1 MRRYPRHDYL
11 EMSEAL
17 QQFFVTTIRAN
28 CDDSKYPFRV
38 KDLLNEEKRNSI
50 LREQAMQQGLQL
62 GGRGSAAVGTLF
74 AKRYSVFVM
83 SVISAFS
90 LYDTILSIAD
100 DDVRFELN
108 GAGGMRY
115 ATRLERTSLEAEDPV
130 QRRSESGLLKQ
141 RVLLHLELVLRAVAV
156 GTGASDKVMWSLVA
170 HNVQQLYARMIH
182 DQSIWKTD
190 ERLAKIQADQSLW
203 LDRQNDNAC
212 TCTFANELQ
221 QFEHSG
227 WQGAPFLIRRYCC
240 LAYQVGSGSHEHA
253 YCNSCPKLDS
263 ESRLHKL
270 LQQ

>member
-90 LYDTILSIAD
+90 LYDTIRYLALQTMMCG
-100 DDVRFELN
+100 LN
-108 GAGGMRY
+108 
-115 ATRLERTSLEAEDPV
+115 
-130 QRRSESGLLKQ
+130 
-141 RVLLHLELVLRAVAV
+141 
-156 GTGASDKVMWSLVA
+156 
-170 HNVQQLYARMIH
+170 
-182 DQSIWKTD
+182 
-190 ERLAKIQADQSLW
+190 
-203 LDRQNDNAC
+203 
-212 TCTFANELQ
+212 
-221 QFEHSG
+221 
-227 WQGAPFLIRRYCC
+227 
-240 LAYQVGSGSHEHA
+240 
-253 YCNSCPKLDS
+253 
-263 ESRLHKL
+263 
-270 LQQ
+270 

>member
-17 QQFFVTTIRAN
+17 QQFFVTTIRVD

-38 KDLLNEEKRNSI
+38 KDLLNEEKRNLI

-62 GGRGSAAVGTLF
+62 GGKGSVAVGTLF

-115 ATRLERTSLEAEDPV
+115 ETRLERTSLEGKNPV
-130 QRRSESGLLKQ
+130 QRRSESGLLKK
-141 RVLLHLELVLRAVAV
+141 RLLLHLEPVLRAVAIS
-156 GTGASDKVMWSLVA
+156 TGASDKVMWSLVA
-170 HNVQQLYARMIH
+170 HNVQQLYARMINDQRIWKTDQRLAQIKE
-182 DQSIWKTD
+182 DQSIW
-190 ERLAKIQADQSLW
+190 
-203 LDRQNDNAC
+203 LDRHNDNGY
-212 TCTFANELQ
+212 TFAIELQ
-221 QFEHSG
+221 QYEHPM
-227 WQGAPFLIRRYCC
+227 WQGPPFLIRRYCC
-240 LAYQVGSGSHEHA
+240 LAYQVGNGSHTHG

-263 ESRLHKL
+263 ESRLHNL
-270 LQQ
+270 LQE

>member
-11 EMSEAL
+11 EMSEAI
-17 QQFFVTTIRAN
+17 QQFFVTTIRVD

-38 KDLLNEEKRNSI
+38 KDLLNEEKRNLI

-62 GGRGSAAVGTLF
+62 GGKGSVAVGTLF

-115 ATRLERTSLEAEDPV
+115 ETRLKSSFLEGGDPV
-130 QRRSESGLLKQ
+130 QRRSESGLLKK
-141 RVLLHLELVLRAVAV
+141 RMLLHLEPVLRAVAAS
-156 GTGASDKVMWSLVA
+156 TGASDKVMWSQVA
-170 HNVQQLYARMIH
+170 HNVQQLYERMIN

-190 ERLAKIQADQSLW
+190 QRLEQIKEDQSLW
-203 LDRQNDNAC
+203 FDEQNENAF
-212 TCTFANELQ
+212 TFAMKLNRFDHPE
-221 QFEHSG
+221 
-227 WQGAPFLIRRYCC
+227 WQGPPFLIRRYCC
-240 LAYQVGSGSHEHA
+240 LAYQVGDGSHTHG

-263 ESRLHKL
+263 DSRLRIL

>member
-1 MRRYPRHDYL
+1 MRRYPRHDYS

-17 QQFFVTTIRAN
+17 QQFFVTTIQAT

-38 KDLLNEEKRNSI
+38 KDLLNEEKRDLI

-90 LYDTILSIAD
+90 LYDTILSVAD

-115 ATRLERTSLEAEDPV
+115 ETLLERSSLEGEDPV
-130 QRRSESGLLKQ
+130 QRRSESGLLKK
-141 RVLLHLELVLRAVAV
+141 RMLLHLEPVLRAVAV
-156 GTGASDKVMWSLVA
+156 ATGASDKVMWSLVA
-170 HNVQQLYARMIH
+170 HNVHQLYARMINDQRIWKTDQRLKQIKE
-182 DQSIWKTD
+182 DQSIWLD
-190 ERLAKIQADQSLW
+190 EQTESAF
-203 LDRQNDNAC
+203 
-212 TCTFANELQ
+212 TFALELHH
-221 QFEHSG
+221 FDHPKWHG
-227 WQGAPFLIRRYCC
+227 PPLLIRRYCC
-240 LAYQVGSGSHEHA
+240 LAYQVGDGGHTHG

-263 ESRLHKL
+263 ESRLRKL

>member
-1 MRRYPRHDYL
+1 
-11 EMSEAL
+11 MSEAL
-17 QQFFVTTIRAN
+17 QQFFVTTIRVD

-38 KDLLNEEKRNSI
+38 KDLLNDEKRNSI
-50 LREQAMQQGLQL
+50 LHEQAAQQGLQL
-62 GGRGSAAVGTLF
+62 GGKGSVAVGTLF

-83 SVISAFS
+83 SVISALS

-115 ATRLERTSLEAEDPV
+115 ETRLKSSFLEDGDPV
-130 QRRSESGLLKQ
+130 QRRSESGLLKK
-141 RVLLHLELVLRAVAV
+141 RMLLHLEPVLRAVAV
-156 GTGASDKVMWSLVA
+156 ATGASDKVMWSLVA

-190 ERLAKIQADQSLW
+190 ERLAKIQEDQSIW

-212 TCTFANELQ
+212 TFANELQ
-221 QFEHSG
+221 CFEHSS
-227 WQGAPFLIRRYCC
+227 WQGPPFLIRRYCC
-240 LAYQVGSGSHEHA
+240 LAYQVGSGSHAHG
-253 YCNSCPKLDS
+253 YCDSCPKLDS
-263 ESRLHKL
+263 ESRLRKL

>member
-1 MRRYPRHDYL
+1 MRHYPIHDYS
-11 EMSEAL
+11 EMSEVL
-17 QQFFVTTIRAN
+17 QQFFVTTIQVD

-38 KDLLNEEKRNSI
+38 KDLLNEEKRNLI

-90 LYDTILSIAD
+90 LYDTILSVAD

-115 ATRLERTSLEAEDPV
+115 ETLLERTSLEGEDPV
-130 QRRSESGLLKQ
+130 QRRSESGLLKK
-141 RVLLHLELVLRAVAV
+141 RVLLHLEPVLRAVAV
-156 GTGASDKVMWSLVA
+156 ATRASDKVMWSLVA
-170 HNVQQLYARMIH
+170 HNVQQLYARMIN

-190 ERLAKIQADQSLW
+190 ERLAKIQEDQSLW

-212 TCTFANELQ
+212 TFANELQ
-221 QFEHSG
+221 RFEHSG
-227 WQGAPFLIRRYCC
+227 WQGPPFLLRRYCC
-240 LAYQVGSGSHEHA
+240 LAYLVGDGSHTHG
-253 YCNSCPKLDS
+253 YCDSCPKLDS
-263 ESRLHKL
+263 ESRLRKL

>member
-1 MRRYPRHDYL
+1 MRRYPRHDYS

-17 QQFFVTTIRAN
+17 QQFFVTTIRVD

-38 KDLLNEEKRNSI
+38 KDLLNDEKRNSI
-50 LREQAMQQGLQL
+50 LHEQAVQQGLQL
-62 GGRGSAAVGTLF
+62 GGKGSVAVGTLF

-90 LYDTILSIAD
+90 LYDTTLSIAD
-100 DDVRFELN
+100 DDVWFELN

-115 ATRLERTSLEAEDPV
+115 ETSLESTFLEGEDPV
-130 QRRSESGLLKQ
+130 QRRSESGLLKK
-141 RVLLHLELVLRAVAV
+141 RVLLHLEPVLRAVAV
-156 GTGASDKVMWSLVA
+156 ATGASDKVMWSLVA
-170 HNVQQLYARMIH
+170 HNVQQLYARMIN

-190 ERLAKIQADQSLW
+190 QRLAQIKEDQSIW

-212 TCTFANELQ
+212 TFANEQ
-221 QFEHSG
+221 QCFEHSG
-227 WQGAPFLIRRYCC
+227 WQGPPFLIRRYCC
-240 LAYQVGSGSHEHA
+240 LAYQVGSGSHAHA

-263 ESRLHKL
+263 ESRLRKL